1 MSIDHLGTQ
10 AIMLIGTG
18 VILIGV
24 IVSVAWAPDTRDL
37 NLAEAGSGDL
47 ATPAVPVS
55 AVGDA

>member
-1 MSIDHLGTQ
+1 
-10 AIMLIGTG
+10 MLIGTG